1 MTFDHRNDAASG
13 WAGWALAHP
22 EFGVSVNPIPIRGA
36 DYAHRIT
43 ACPPRFENLA
53 ASLQSQTI
61 AQRLSMTSS
70 QVLQGFSDYQ
80 SWMFLSRLRKR
91 NMLKKQGLLIT
102 LGKPVF
108 KVAFLKSL
116 PIYFQWEYSKYRMT
130 EYKLVLCSS
139 KANW

>member
-1 MTFDHRNDAASG
+1 MPLVG
-13 WAGWALAHP
+13 GAHP
-22 EFGVSVNPIPIRGA
+22 EFGDSVNTIPTRGA

-91 NMLKKQGLLIT
+91 NMLKKQGVLIT

-116 PIYFQWEYSKYRMT
+116 PIYFQCEYSKYRMT